1 MKLGLKLLKQ
11 DKDYIYK
18 HNSTQEANI
27 VDHKAIAL
35 VIALFSQKRKPT
47 YIVEYAALSGLIL
60 NERDRPPNLI

>member
-35 VIALFSQKRKPT
+35 VIALFS
-47 YIVEYAALSGLIL
+47 
-60 NERDRPPNLI
+60 